1 MINDKNRKFTIR
13 LMYSIIGVFTI
24 YIFIM
29 FLLNGVEHA
38 PMVKGKMADHDFSVT
53 RWKWFFYPHI
63 LLGTISLAIGPFQ
76 LTRKSQQN
84 PRLHKMLGK
93 IYAVAIFINILMVPY
108 LSFWATGGN
117 GTMIAFL
124 VLNVFWLWTTSMGV
138 IRATQRKIKAHMEWI
153 LRSYAITW
161 VFVTFRIVVIPFSLF
176 LDSSFAFPIAV
187 YLGMAIN
194 LLFVEW
200 RNWRNKKYTKVHVR
214 TVPKSIVE

>member
-1 MINDKNRKFTIR
+1 MKNRKFTIG
-13 LMYSIIGVFTI
+13 LMYAIIGLFTI
-24 YIFIM
+24 YIFMM

-38 PMVKGKMADHDFSVT
+38 PMVKGKMADHDFSLT

-108 LSFWATGGN
+108 LSLSATGGN

-138 IRATQRKIKAHMEWI
+138 IRATQRKIKAHKEWI

-176 LDSSFAFPIAV
+176 LDSSIAFPIAV
-187 YLGMAIN
+187 YLGIVIN
-194 LLFVEW
+194 LLYVER
-200 RNWRNKKYTKVHVR
+200 RNRKNKKYTKVQVHP
-214 TVPKSIVE
+214 TTKLD